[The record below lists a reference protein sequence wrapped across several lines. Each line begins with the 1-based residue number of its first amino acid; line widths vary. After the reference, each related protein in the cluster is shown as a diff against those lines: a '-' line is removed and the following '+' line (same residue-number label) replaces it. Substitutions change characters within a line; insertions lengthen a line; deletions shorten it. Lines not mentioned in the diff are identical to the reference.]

1 MCVAIAQDRKGTLR
15 TCKHAISGWRLRLR
29 LQVFDNYVVRIHRQL
44 ALRMQPRQLMGNQF
58 KCAHVLCMPRGPPK
72 PLGNGRVPLGPAAE
86 RAPRPPLRRVQLP
99 MLPELSA
106 QQQSAA

>member
-1 MCVAIAQDRKGTLR
+1 MCVGIAQDRKGTLR

-58 KCAHVLCMPRGPPK
+58 KCAHVLCMPRGCLK
-72 PLGNGRVPLGPAAE
+72 NSSESTADFVGIRTKECEASEV
-86 RAPRPPLRRVQLP
+86 RRYFVIACANC
-99 MLPELSA
+99 SF
-106 QQQSAA
+106 QSAID